1 MIQPLDIEEFLAQ
14 SQGHAVLDVRS
25 EGEYEYGH
33 IPHALNLP
41 LFTNEE
47 RKLVGT
53 TYKQRSKNEAILQG
67 LDIVGKKM
75 GDFVRFAQP
84 LIKDNKIFIHCW
96 RGGMRSGS
104 MAWLFNLFGYEVFTL
119 KGGYKKYR
127 HYVLGLLAAPRH
139 YVVIGGKTGSG
150 KTMVLGALKKK
161 GEQVLDLEQLAHHKG
176 SAFGMLGQPKQ
187 PSTEHFENLMAEQ
200 LKHTHGS
207 RAIWLE
213 DESLRIGSVVI
224 NNEFWKQMRA
234 APLMVLDI
242 PLEERIQH
250 LVKEYAHHPAE
261 GLEQSLLNIQKRL
274 GHEQWKTAVQMLHE
288 KNFEAVARI
297 ALHYY
302 DKTYSYGLTV
312 KDTDEIITL
321 AFNTLNAEGIATE
334 LIARK
339 AQLKIFN

>member
-1 MIQPLDIEEFLAQ
+1 MIQPLDIEAFLAQ

-47 RKLVGT
+47 RKQVGT

-104 MAWLFNLFGYEVFTL
+104 MAWLFNLFGYEVYTL
-119 KGGYKKYR
+119 KGGYKSYR
-127 HYVLGLLAAPRH
+127 HYVLGLLAAPRS

-150 KTMVLGALKKK
+150 KTIVLEALKKK

-187 PSTEHFENLMAEQ
+187 PSTEHFENLMAGQ
-200 LKHTHGS
+200 LKQTDSS

-213 DESLRIGSVVI
+213 DESLRIGTVVI
-224 NNEFWKQMRA
+224 NREFWKQMRT
-234 APLMVLDI
+234 APLLVLDI
-242 PLEERIQH
+242 PAGERIKH

-312 KDTDEIITL
+312 KEATETMVLPFGTL
-321 AFNTLNAEGIATE
+321 DADAIATE

-339 AQLKIFN
+339 AQLKMFN